1 VAVRYISRTMAAA
14 RLDTHSGI
22 QDVLKRTG
30 WPMPHLA
37 GVRGELPPWEL
48 DTALRMA
55 LSLAGMDTGEDL
67 SRWRDA
73 LYGEAR
79 WRLFPQRFPA
89 ADERVSRVAGYFF
102 PLAQGVLGEQAA
114 RGGDGIAERLPF
126 TPLAEQE
133 IAAWP
138 SADEYRRLLH
148 AMERDALLVCY
159 AMAQRW
165 LGFSI
170 ADHIL
175 GVTGVALWMGRQ
187 LARFVP
193 VDLPLLHGAAI
204 GHDVGKFGC
213 VGEEERRIPRL
224 HYYYTHAWY
233 QNRHL
238 PGLGHIATNHSTWDL
253 EQVRLPVETMI
264 LIYADFR
271 VKDSTRVYGVKRM
284 SVISLAE
291 AYAEIRD
298 KLENL
303 DGAKL
308 KRYQAVYRK
317 LRDFEDY
324 ALALGAE
331 LDPPGFATRAP
342 AKPRLPHELSIVEVM
357 AGRCRPDSVGLAT
370 GTQVATVARLF
381 TTAHNVGVMERL
393 RDVPALRALLEE
405 ARSFEGWRDLRT
417 YVGVLGEYA
426 PALSMEQKGLA
437 LDFFLELLG
446 HRDDDIRYQAANRIG
461 DLLAL
466 GEDFWRKDLPEGVV
480 PAEPSWVLGQ
490 LEMVLALLDRAGAEA
505 EEDMGP
511 VERVL
516 YGVPIVVRRM
526 LRRSDSALRGA
537 ALDLVFERLRRRIG
551 DPRPLVGLY
560 ACETCETALPYARAA
575 DAAAMVELAAAWA
588 EHGTVNTRLMA
599 WRVLLALRRWP
610 AAGAAVHAAVR
621 DAASRL
627 LGAFAG
633 GALVSER
640 YLLHEIAAACGIAGP
655 AGADGGA
662 LLRAAEP
669 VQDVMLRNLKS
680 RVGWVEKKVN
690 CDFLVAAVQE
700 RRAVGP
706 APDAYFAN
714 EVVNH
719 LANLLKV
726 SRVEGT
732 RFHAGRC
739 LLRLLPALTVTQ
751 RNDLFV
757 ELVRSLQLDVEA
769 VTRYIPRFLGPVIAS
784 LPEQE
789 FNEALADI
797 EVDVRR
803 GNEPL
808 QRLLLQTTVWVLLSL
823 APERLEGGVLRRL
836 SGMLLGALSERR
848 ASTAHEGFAAIA
860 MVLSRLLRDP
870 AGDPR
875 LPPLLELICK
885 KLLTLV
891 THQPGDRGR
900 FFLIASALN
909 HMDRA
914 IALVGT
920 RLRFARR
927 GSVAFVPGTFDPF
940 TIAHAELVS
949 QVLTHVDEVMVQV
962 DDYSWNKHAQ
972 PREVRK
978 ELAWM
983 ALSPTAG
990 AFTAPFEPPVNL
1002 RNPASVRSLGRRLG
1016 GRHVVFVVGSDV
1028 LEGAGA
1034 YRDPAGHVWDVPHI
1048 VVVRE
1053 DVPSRGWEAK
1063 LDRFRARVQVIRL
1076 PHHARAVSSSAL
1088 RNALDRGGDLEH
1100 LCDPLIARVLQERQ
1114 LYVNYPSKKEAV
1126 RPPRFT
1132 LTVQRAATAPAAGM
1146 VPVLGMSSVPTAARW
1161 AGKPREAC
1169 TLVAREGG
1177 KALVSLSW
1185 REISAA
1191 AMPVMLGDLQLAAL
1205 SSNKLAG
1212 LGALV
1217 DGVAAADG
1225 EDRLPCHEALLAH
1238 AMSRWLDA
1246 GLQFAVVG
1254 APPAGAA
1261 TFLEALRQCGGT
1273 WLTERPSDDLGGVHW
1288 AWADLTEPLVLVWD
1302 LEAVLQPPYAAD
1314 AAVQEAVAAGRSGL
1328 SGFFAERSPGSALF
1342 HLNERETKRQVVEWA
1357 RRRVAEDR
1365 AGRRWVVLGLG
1376 RQFHR
1381 DVIGECPTIAI
1392 DLERFLTGQGY
1403 DAGLHPSAGSPPL
1416 ALQLHTAAE
1425 LGRDGILLVPF
1436 LESAEAVQMVRQ
1448 AARAAGIVLR
1458 EVLVGVT
1465 SAGVHATLHL
1475 QGVPHRCGVV
1485 IPHWRGV
1492 LRESALAPYLG
1503 GWSIHGRD
1511 PLAGGAL
1518 LTSLNDCLPYH
1529 HPHPLGLEG
1538 EAALDFSRLALDQT
1552 RRLFHAL
1559 EDAFRAREG
1568 RRLSLHEMGFVART
1582 PRCPPFPQ
1590 GFLPPRERVPSALL
1604 ADDLEALA
1612 RLHPESHEAHR
1623 RRWQGV

>member
-1 VAVRYISRTMAAA
+1 MTATRADGSGVR
-14 RLDTHSGI
+14 
-22 QDVLKRTG
+22 DVLERHG
-30 WPMPHLA
+30 WPAPRLA

-55 LSLAGMDTGEDL
+55 LALAGQDAGADL
-67 SRWRDA
+67 TAWREA
-73 LYGEAR
+73 MYGEAR
-79 WRLFPQRFPA
+79 RRLFPQRFPEPE
-89 ADERVSRVAGYFF
+89 ERVAAAAGYFF
-102 PLAQGVLGEQAA
+102 PLAQAVIGEQVA

-126 TPLAEQE
+126 EPLAETE

-138 SADEYRRLLH
+138 SGDEYRRLQRAIEH
-148 AMERDALLVCY
+148 DGLLVCY
-159 AMAQRW
+159 AMAQQW

-175 GVTGVALWMGRQ
+175 GVTGIALWMGRQ
-187 LARFVP
+187 LAGHVA

-213 VGEEERRIPRL
+213 IGEEERRIPRL
-224 HYYYTHAWY
+224 HYYYTHVWY
-233 QNRHL
+233 QARGL

-253 EQVRLPVETMI
+253 EQVRLPIETML

-271 VKDSTRVYGVKRM
+271 VKDSARVYGVKRM

-303 DGAKL
+303 DAAKL
-308 KRYQAVYRK
+308 RRYRAVYRK
-317 LRDFEDY
+317 LRDFEDF
-324 ALALGAE
+324 ALALGAA
-331 LDPPGFATRAP
+331 LDPPGFATRQP
-342 AKPRLPHELSIVEVM
+342 VRPRLPHGLAIVDVL
-357 AGRCRPDSVGLAT
+357 AGRSRPDAVGVAA
-370 GTQVATVARLF
+370 GAQVATTARLF
-381 TTAHNVGVMERL
+381 TTAHNLGVMERL

-417 YVGVLGEYA
+417 YLGVLGEYS
-426 PALSMEQKGLA
+426 PALSAEQKELA
-437 LDFFLELLG
+437 FEFFFELLA

-466 GEDFWRKDLPEGVV
+466 GEDSWRKDLPEGIV
-480 PAEPSWVLGQ
+480 PPEPSRVLGQ
-490 LEMVLALLDRAGAEA
+490 LDTVLALLDRAGAEA

-526 LRRSDSALRGA
+526 LRRADAGLRGA

-560 ACETCETALPYARAA
+560 ACETCETALPHARAVDGPA
-575 DAAAMVELAAAWA
+575 IAELAIAWA
-588 EHGTVNTRLMA
+588 DHDTVNTRLMA
-599 WRVLLALRRWP
+599 WRVLLALLHWP
-610 AAGAAVHAAVR
+610 AAGAAVLAAVR
-621 DAASRL
+621 EAAARL
-627 LGAFAG
+627 IGVRAG
-633 GALVSER
+633 GTLVSER
-640 YLLHEIAAACGIAGP
+640 FLLHRMAAACGLDAHAAG
-655 AGADGGA
+655 GSA

-690 CDFLVAAVQE
+690 CDFLVAAVHE
-700 RRAVGP
+700 RRGDGAEPGS
-706 APDAYFAN
+706 YFAN
-714 EVVNH
+714 EVANH

-739 LLRLLPALTVTQ
+739 LLRLLPGLTVTQ

-769 VTRYIPRFLGPVIAS
+769 VTRYIPRFLGPVIAG

-823 APERLEGGVLRRL
+823 AAERLDEGVLGRL
-836 SGMLLGALSERR
+836 SGMLLGALAERR

-875 LPPLLELICK
+875 LAPLLTLICK

-891 THQPGDRGR
+891 THRAGDRGR
-900 FFLIASALN
+900 FFLAASALN

-914 IALVGT
+914 LALV
-920 RLRFARR
+920 RRRVRFSARPT
-927 GSVAFVPGTFDPF
+927 VAFIPGTFDPF
-940 TIAHAELVS
+940 TIAHAEVVGR
-949 QVLTHVDEVMVQV
+949 VLAHADEAMVQV

-983 ALSPTAG
+983 ALASVPG
-990 AFTAPFEPPVNL
+990 AFIAPFEPPVNL
-1002 RNPASVRSLGRRLG
+1002 RNPASVRVLRRRLG
-1016 GRHVVFVVGSDV
+1016 GRPVVFAVGSDV
-1028 LEGAGA
+1028 LAGASA
-1034 YRDPAGHVWDVPHI
+1034 YRDPASHVWEVPHV

-1053 DVPSRGWEAK
+1053 DVTARDWEAK
-1063 LDRFRARVQVIRL
+1063 LGWFRARAQVVRL
-1076 PHHARAVSSSAL
+1076 PARARDVSSSAL
-1088 RNALDRGGDLEH
+1088 RNALDRGGELEH

-1132 LTVQRAATAPAAGM
+1132 LAVQRGAAPPAAGM
-1146 VPVLGMSSVPTAARW
+1146 TPLLGMGAAPTAARW
-1161 AGKPREAC
+1161 AGRPREAC
-1169 TLVAREGG
+1169 TLTAREGG
-1177 KALVSLSW
+1177 RALMSLTW
-1185 REISAA
+1185 REVSAA
-1191 AMPVMLGDLQLAAL
+1191 AMPVMLGDIQLATP
-1205 SSNKLAG
+1205 SSGRLAG

-1217 DGVAAADG
+1217 DGVAAAAG
-1225 EDRLPCHEALLAH
+1225 EDRLANHEALLAL
-1238 AMSRWLDA
+1238 AMARWLDA
-1246 GLQFAVVG
+1246 GLQFVIVG
-1254 APPAGAA
+1254 APTAGAA
-1261 TFLEALRQCGGT
+1261 AFLEAFRQCGGS
-1273 WLTERPSDDLGGVHW
+1273 WLTDGPSQELGGVRW
-1288 AWADLTEPLVLVWD
+1288 AWADLAEPLVLVWD
-1302 LEAVLQPPYAAD
+1302 LEAVLQPPYAAEP
-1314 AAVQEAVAAGRSGL
+1314 AVQEVVAAGRGAL
-1328 SGFFAERSPGSALF
+1328 ARFFCERSPGSALF
-1342 HLNERETKRQVVEWA
+1342 HLNERETKRGVVEWA
-1357 RRRVAEDR
+1357 RRRLADDADR
-1365 AGRRWVVLGLG
+1365 HWVVLGLG

-1381 DVIGECPTIAI
+1381 DVIGDCPTIAI
-1392 DLERFLTGQGY
+1392 DLERFLTSQGY
-1403 DAGLHPSAGSPPL
+1403 DAGVHPSAGSPSL
-1416 ALQLHTAAE
+1416 ELQLHTAAE
-1425 LGRDGILLVPF
+1425 LGRDGLLLVPF
-1436 LESAEAVQMVRQ
+1436 LDGVDAVQMVRH
-1448 AARAAGIVLR
+1448 AARAAGIVIR
-1458 EVLVGVT
+1458 DVLIGVT
-1465 SAGVHATLHL
+1465 SASVHATLHL
-1475 QGVPHRCGVV
+1475 QNVPHRCGVV
-1485 IPHWRGV
+1485 IPRWRGV
-1492 LRESALAPYLG
+1492 IRESALAPYIG

-1529 HPHPLGLEG
+1529 HPHPLGLDG
-1538 EAALDFSRLALDQT
+1538 AASLDFSRLALDQT
-1552 RRLFHAL
+1552 RRLFVTL
-1559 EDAFRAREG
+1559 EELFREREG
-1568 RRLSLHEMGFVART
+1568 RLLSLHEMGFVVRT

-1590 GFLPPRERVPSALL
+1590 GFLPPRERVPSGLL
-1604 ADDLEALA
+1604 ADDIEALA

-1623 RRWQGV
+1623 RRWSAL

>member
-1 VAVRYISRTMAAA
+1 MATT
-14 RLDTHSGI
+14 RPDFHLGI
-22 QDVLKRTG
+22 QDVLNRHG
-30 WPMPHLA
+30 WPVPRLA

-55 LSLAGMDTGEDL
+55 LSLAGLEADADL
-67 SRWRDA
+67 AAWREA

-79 WRLFPQRFPA
+79 RRLFPQRFA
-89 ADERVSRVAGYFF
+89 ESEERVAHLAGYFF
-102 PLAQGVLGEQAA
+102 PLAQGVIGEQVTH
-114 RGGDGIAERLPF
+114 GGDGIAERLPF
-126 TPLAEQE
+126 EPLAEPE
-133 IAAWP
+133 VAAWP
-138 SADEYRRLLH
+138 SADEYRRLLR
-148 AMERDALLVCY
+148 AMDLDGLLACY

-165 LGFSI
+165 LGFSS

-213 VGEEERRIPRL
+213 VGEEERRVPRL

-233 QNRHL
+233 QARRL

-253 EQVRLPVETMI
+253 EQVRLPIETMI

-342 AKPRLPHELSIVEVM
+342 AKPRLPQGLSIVDVM
-357 AGRCRPDSVGLAT
+357 AGRGRPDSVGLAT
-370 GTQVATVARLF
+370 GSQVATVARFF
-381 TTAHNVGVMERL
+381 TTAHNLGVMERL

-426 PALSMEQKGLA
+426 PALSMEQKSLA
-437 LDFFLELLG
+437 LDFFLELLA
-446 HRDDDIRYQAANRIG
+446 HRDDDIRYQAATRIG

-490 LEMVLALLDRAGAEA
+490 LELVLSLLDRAGAEA
-505 EEDMGP
+505 AEDMGP

-526 LRRSDSALRGA
+526 LRRADPGLRGA

-560 ACETCETALPYARAA
+560 ACETCETSLPYARAV
-575 DAAAMVELAAAWA
+575 DGAAIAELALAWA
-588 EHGTVNTRLMA
+588 DHGTVNTRLMA
-599 WRVLLALRRWP
+599 WRVLLALLHWR
-610 AAGAAVHAAVR
+610 AADAEVLAMVREAAARLVR
-621 DAASRL
+621 AH
-627 LGAFAG
+627 AG
-633 GALVSER
+633 GTLVSER
-640 YLLHEIAAACGIAGP
+640 FLLDRMAAACGLEDPGVAG
-655 AGADGGA
+655 GGA
-662 LLRAAEP
+662 LLRASEP

-700 RRAVGP
+700 RRNDGP
-706 APDAYFAN
+706 EPGSYFAN

-739 LLRLLPALTVTQ
+739 LLRLLPVLTVTQ

-823 APERLEGGVLRRL
+823 DGDRLDAGVLRRL
-836 SGMLLGALSERR
+836 SGMLLGALAERR

-875 LPPLLELICK
+875 LAPLLELICK

-891 THQPGDRGR
+891 THQAGDRGR
-900 FFLIASALN
+900 FFLVASALN

-914 IALVGT
+914 VALVRR
-920 RLRFARR
+920 RLHFAERPA
-927 GSVAFVPGTFDPF
+927 VAFVPGTFDPF

-949 QVLTHVDEVMVQV
+949 RVLTHVDEVMVQV

-983 ALSPTAG
+983 ALSPMPG

-1002 RNPASVRSLGRRLG
+1002 RNPASVRTLRRRLG
-1016 GRHVVFVVGSDV
+1016 GRPVVFVVGSDV
-1028 LEGAGA
+1028 VEGASA
-1034 YRDPAGHVWDVPHI
+1034 YRDPASHVWDVPHI

-1063 LDRFRARVQVIRL
+1063 LDWFRARVQVARL

-1126 RPPRFT
+1126 RSPRFT
-1132 LTVQRAATAPAAGM
+1132 LTVQRAAAAPTAGM
-1146 VPVLGMSSVPTAARW
+1146 APLLGMDAVPTAARW
-1161 AGKPREAC
+1161 VGKPREAC
-1169 TLVAREGG
+1169 TLTAREGG
-1177 KALVSLSW
+1177 KALVSLTW
-1185 REISAA
+1185 KDVSAA
-1191 AMPVMLGDLQLAAL
+1191 AMPVMLGDIQLATQ
-1205 SSNKLAG
+1205 SSGKLIG

-1217 DGVAAADG
+1217 DGVAAAEG
-1225 EDRLPCHEALLAH
+1225 EDRLVNHEALLAL

-1246 GLQFAVVG
+1246 GLQFAIVG
-1254 APPAGAA
+1254 APPAGGT
-1261 TFLEALRQCGGT
+1261 TFLEAFRQCGGT
-1273 WLTERPSDDLGGVHW
+1273 WLTDRPSEDLGGIHW

-1302 LEAVLQPPYAAD
+1302 IEAVLQPPYAAEP
-1314 AAVQEAVAAGRSGL
+1314 AVQEVVAAGRGGL
-1328 SGFFAERSPGSALF
+1328 ARFFAERSPGSALF

-1357 RRRVAEDR
+1357 RRRIAEDGAAR
-1365 AGRRWVVLGLG
+1365 QWVVLGLG

-1403 DAGLHPSAGSPPL
+1403 DAGLHPSAGSPSL

-1436 LESAEAVQMVRQ
+1436 LDSADAVQMVRQ
-1448 AARAAGIVLR
+1448 AARGAGIVIR

-1485 IPHWRGV
+1485 IPRWRGV
-1492 LRESALAPYLG
+1492 IRESALAPYIG

-1511 PLAGGAL
+1511 PLASGAL

-1529 HPHPLGLEG
+1529 HPHPLGLDG

-1552 RRLFHAL
+1552 RRLFVTL
-1559 EDAFRAREG
+1559 EELFREREG
-1568 RRLSLHEMGFVART
+1568 RLLSLHEMGFVVRT

-1590 GFLPPRERVPSALL
+1590 GFLPPRERVPSGLL
-1604 ADDLEALA
+1604 ADDIEALA

-1623 RRWQGV
+1623 RRWSAP